1 MAHQLWAL
9 ASRVARGSTW
19 RGSTVR
25 QSHLI
30 PSSHCGAAFSNPL
43 RLQFSAMSSSSSSSS
58 SSGGSPWSSSAPPA
72 SPPSS
77 PSGEACD
84 AASPRGGAAG
94 AVNLSGPFFDVRV
107 YSVEEAMEKL
117 HLQRPAVPLGFVWAH
132 EEKPDPSMDG
142 PRSAPVLDD
151 SAEGGRTAGEGMHL
165 IKRTFQ
171 PSVLRRKRTHG
182 FLNRLKTRD
191 GRKILARRR
200 AKHRT
205 RMAG

>member
-1 MAHQLWAL
+1 MMTFRRALNHIPSKSVRPLLFPPAGLYAMVPKGTSMAHQLWAL

-25 QSHLI
+25 QGHLI
-30 PSSHCGAAFSNPL
+30 PSSLCGAAFSNPL
-43 RLQFSAMSSSSSSSS
+43 RPRNSAMSSSSSSSS

-72 SPPSS
+72 SPPSP

-132 EEKPDPSMDG
+132 EEKPDPSIDG
-142 PRSAPVLDD
+142 PRS
-151 SAEGGRTAGEGMHL
+151 GRWG
-165 IKRTFQ
+165 
-171 PSVLRRKRTHG
+171 
-182 FLNRLKTRD
+182 
-191 GRKILARRR
+191 
-200 AKHRT
+200 
-205 RMAG
+205 